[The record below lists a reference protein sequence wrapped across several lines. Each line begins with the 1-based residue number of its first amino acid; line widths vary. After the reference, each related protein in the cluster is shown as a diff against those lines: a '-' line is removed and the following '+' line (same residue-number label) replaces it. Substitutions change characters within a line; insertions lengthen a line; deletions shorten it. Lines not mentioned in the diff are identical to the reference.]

1 MATDRWAV
9 ERANRVAE
17 EFGNTLLD
25 YLLILMN
32 MVILMI
38 NTIMIIYRRSE
49 RTENN
54 ASGTLRRE

>member
-1 MATDRWAV
+1 MATDRWTV
-9 ERANRVAE
+9 EKANRAGE

-32 MVILMI
+32 MVVLMI

-54 ASGTLRRE
+54 TSGTLRRE

>member
-1 MATDRWAV
+1 MV

-32 MVILMI
+32 MVALMI
-38 NTIMIIYRRSE
+38 NTIIII
-49 RTENN
+49 
-54 ASGTLRRE
+54 

>member
-1 MATDRWAV
+1 MATDWFMV

-32 MVILMI
+32 MVALMI
-38 NTIMIIYRRSE
+38 NTIIIIYRRSE
-49 RTENN
+49 RAENN
-54 ASGTLRRE
+54 ISNNLRRE

>member
-1 MATDRWAV
+1 MATDRFTV
-9 ERANRVAE
+9 ERANRAAE

-25 YLLILMN
+25 YLLIMMN

-49 RTENN
+49 RAENN
-54 ASGTLRRE
+54 TIGTLRRE

>member
-1 MATDRWAV
+1 MATDRWMQ
-9 ERANRVAE
+9 ERANRAWE

-32 MVILMI
+32 MVVLMI
-38 NTIMIIYRRSE
+38 NTIIIIYRRSE

-54 ASGTLRRE
+54 LSGTLRRE